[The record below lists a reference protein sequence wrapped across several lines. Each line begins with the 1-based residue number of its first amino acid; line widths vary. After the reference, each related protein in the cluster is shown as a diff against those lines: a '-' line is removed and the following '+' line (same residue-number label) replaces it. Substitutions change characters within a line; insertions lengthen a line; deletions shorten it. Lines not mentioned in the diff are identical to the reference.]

1 MRNGGWAKKGITFI
15 FQNNINKPL
24 VVRCFFF
31 LFKHFSTFCSNE
43 ALAEPPRVYM
53 EENGEIRK
61 HIYYVFVISSRDVE
75 RRIELSFYMQM
86 KHYYWKISVPFLLS
100 LQANK
105 LKKWKILKIRAKLA
119 PKHTHETHPR
129 KWFIA
134 HHLSS
139 RFNFEDETPTTNFD
153 TFPAA
158 ILTVFQVL
166 TTWWYVSEGSRLI
179 FVFS

>member
-1 MRNGGWAKKGITFI
+1 MW
-15 FQNNINKPL
+15 
-24 VVRCFFF
+24 CFFF
-31 LFKHFSTFCSNE
+31 LFKHFSTFCNNE
-43 ALAEPPRVYM
+43 AHAEPLRVYM
-53 EENGEIRK
+53 EENGEIKK
-61 HIYYVFVISSRDVE
+61 HIYYVFVIISRE
-75 RRIELSFYMQM
+75 AEWRIQLSFYMQM
-86 KHYYWKISVPFLLS
+86 KHYYWNTSVLFSLFLW
-100 LQANK
+100 ANK

-129 KWFIA
+129 KWFTA

-166 TTWWYVSEGSRLI
+166 NVWWYVSEGSLLI
-179 FVFS
+179 FVFP